1 MYLLQGQG
9 DALLTTYRT
18 ETDVDCSWENSQLA
32 TWTFLRYCVIGS
44 ILLFRVWRI
53 RRSAQG
59 LVNVQQSDWRSPYSE
74 HPELTENIQKAAC
87 GVDLALAG
95 CMFIQTEGVGLT
107 IYFTVS
113 AMMDNIAIFIA
124 SGDEFCHT
132 VAAVSLYTMALVT
145 FLPNVWL
152 GIKLQAKYYNHGSL
166 MTKLLFVA
174 GMVLTTAAFFMVR
187 LLLVYKAGYAW
198 SVNWLLESGG
208 PGFRVVLAVA
218 VPPLVDAIQSIVLIN
233 TGMEQEHEALPEQA

>member
-1 MYLLQGQG
+1 MYLLQGHG
-9 DALLTTYRT
+9 DALLTTYRNEADDLCT
-18 ETDVDCSWENSQLA
+18 WENSQLA
-32 TWTFLRYCVIGS
+32 TWTFLRYCVIGL
-44 ILLFRVWRI
+44 ILLWRVWRI
-53 RRSAQG
+53 RRGAQG
-59 LVNVQQSDWRSPYSE
+59 LTAPFTVRPYSE
-74 HPELTENIQKAAC
+74 HPKLTQNMQEAAY
-87 GVDLALAG
+87 GVDWALAG

-124 SGDEFCHT
+124 SGDGFCHT

-152 GIKLQAKYYNHGSL
+152 GITLQAKYYNHGSL

-174 GMVLTTAAFFMVR
+174 GMVFTTSVFFMVR

-198 SVNWLLESGG
+198 SINGLLDNGG

-218 VPPLVDAIQSIVLIN
+218 VPPLVDAIQSIVLIS
-233 TGMEQEHEALPEQA
+233 TGMEKEHEALPEQA